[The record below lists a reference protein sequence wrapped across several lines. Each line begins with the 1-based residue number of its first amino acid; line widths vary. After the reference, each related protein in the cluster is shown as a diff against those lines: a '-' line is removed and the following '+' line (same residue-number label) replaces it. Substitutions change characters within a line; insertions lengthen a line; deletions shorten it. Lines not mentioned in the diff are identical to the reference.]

1 MKRPTTSSPLT
12 PSTSSIST
20 RTPSPPRSSMPC
32 VHFVAFQVIEI
43 SMNRFTEM
51 ETYAT
56 RMLKIT
62 SKESQEALQ
71 QGLSTVFEKFL
82 SKFVEEDLGP
92 WETYCKEACLKVPAG
107 LVLPEKF
114 DASSNLCEDED
125 VKLDAELNSLRE
137 RKAAAEKETAEL
149 RRDIK
154 ALEAH
159 VEAKA
164 SFMDAFDQLQNLP
177 LIDDLGT
184 AVRDLRKSVEEAN
197 ALRAQRYQ
205 KLLFPANPSAS
216 GDSG

>member
-1 MKRPTTSSPLT
+1 MEDEMRGAILATCP
-12 PSTSSIST
+12 
-20 RTPSPPRSSMPC
+20 
-32 VHFVAFQVIEI
+32 VHVLNFDKDAFTAEIVNAVIEI

-51 ETYAT
+51 ETYAI

-82 SKFVEEDLGP
+82 SKFVEEDLAP
-92 WETYCKEACLKVPAG
+92 WEAYCKEACLKAPTG

-114 DASSNLCEDED
+114 DASSNVCEDED
-125 VKLDAELNSLRE
+125 AKLDAELISLRE
-137 RKAAAEKETAEL
+137 RKAAAEKETVEL

-164 SFMDAFDQLQNLP
+164 GFMDAFDQLQNLP
-177 LIDDLGT
+177 LIDDLGI
-184 AVRDLRKSVEEAN
+184 AVRKLRKSVEEVKS
-197 ALRAQRYQ
+197 LRAQRYQ
-205 KLLFPANPSAS
+205 KKLLFPANPSAS
-216 GDSG
+216 GESG